1 MRYHELVGCVQEEA
15 GLDSRDEA
23 LKTIRATLSSLGECL
38 YRTERRHLA
47 SQLPKEAKPFLY
59 EYVEDAEATRQGAAC
74 LTLQEF
80 YDRVGA
86 RADVTRTR
94 AIERANAV
102 AAVLRETMPEGEWAH
117 VVREMPKEYRAL
129 LTGESPDTGTPQ
141 A

>member
-1 MRYHELVGCVQEEA
+1 MRFHEFVRRVQEEA
-15 GLDSRDEA
+15 ELDSRDEA
-23 LKTIRATLSSLGECL
+23 VKTIRATLSSLGECL

-47 SQLPKEAKPFLY
+47 SQLPKEAKEFLR
-59 EYVEDAEATRQGAAC
+59 EYVEDAEVTRQGAAC

-94 AIERANAV
+94 AIERAEAV
-102 AAVLRETMPEGEWAH
+102 AAVLRETTPPGEWEH